1 MLTLLLHS
9 KTSWKDYFPGTSP
22 TNYNSQLFTSRQTPS
37 FTYLHISKWLFRSI
51 TSSSSSG
58 GALYCSNSVTF
69 LFVESSSFFS
79 CKTSSSQGGAIYFYN
94 TGSGQCVLYE
104 VCGYDCCSTYSSSI
118 SYGQFAYIYVND
130 GVSSKN
136 YVNYSSIVRC
146 VIATS
151 NQRCLLY
158 LYNGKI
164 YCPSVNVSMNKCK
177 HFTGIYCVPYVDSNS
192 VTGSISYSSLVDNNP
207 SSSII
212 ISFDR
217 SSPKYEI
224 KSCNI
229 IRNIQGA
236 PANDGLIRMY
246 GNTVIENSCVLENT
260 ANYIFLTY
268 SSSTTTL
275 SNCTVDSTSNNGCL
289 TIRNT
294 VTKSFILALNHMS
307 TKNCHS
313 EYDSAGY
320 LTPIIQTP
328 SPSKK
333 QKIYYS
339 CEQRN
344 FVPLTNVLI
353 LIFNFIYPYDFGN
366 HW

>member
-1 MLTLLLHS
+1 MLKLLLHS
-9 KTSWKDYFPGTSP
+9 RNSWNDYFPGTSP
-22 TNYNSQLFTSRQTPS
+22 TNNKSQLFTSRQTPS
-37 FTYLHISKWLFRSI
+37 ATYLHISNCLFRSI
-51 TSSSSSG
+51 ASSSSSG
-58 GALYCSNSVTF
+58 GALYCYNSVTF
-69 LFVESSSFFS
+69 LLVESSSFFS
-79 CKTSSSQGGAIYFYN
+79 CKTSSSEGCAIYFYN
-94 TGSGQCVLYE
+94 TGSGQCVLHE
-104 VCGYDCCSTYSSSI
+104 VCGYDCCSTYNGYSH
-118 SYGQFAYIYVND
+118 GQFAYIYVNN

-136 YVNYSSIVRC
+136 YVNFSSIVRC

-151 NQRCLLY
+151 NQRCILY
-158 LYNGKI
+158 LYYGKTF
-164 YCPSVNVSMNKCK
+164 CPSVNVSMNKCK
-177 HFTGIYCVPYVDSNS
+177 HFTGINCVPSEDSNS

-207 SSSII
+207 SVSII

-217 SSPKYEI
+217 YGPKYEI

-229 IRNIQGA
+229 IRNIQGV

-246 GNTVIENSCVLENT
+246 GNSVIENSCILENT
-260 ANYIFLTY
+260 ANYIFLT
-268 SSSTTTL
+268 SSSYTITL
-275 SNCTVDSTSNNGCL
+275 SDCTVDLTSNNGYL

-294 VTKSFILALNHMS
+294 ITKSFIIALNHMS

-313 EYDSAGY
+313 EYDSAGT

-344 FVPLTNVLI
+344 FVPLTSVLI

-366 HW
+366 Q